1 MLDASHLAGV
11 TNGTSLISS
20 IAMMFIRSRPC
31 SSWLLFALN
40 FFACFYSSANATCF
54 NVRGD
59 PWSFVS
65 SEPVEE
71 WLPCNSTAEVTNCCG
86 PRDYCMGN
94 GLCMDAVVDNF
105 ISQQGCTSEDWEEP
119 CHNWCKDTQPT
130 LAGLVFLW
138 KCDEHQTYCC
148 SSDTS
153 KSCCSNEGVDQF
165 VLKVGLDLHH
175 PPKTTTTTKTSTST
189 TATDA
194 PTSTTSTSANA
205 ANSTIAQGND
215 TIPTSNTTAT
225 SSHNDHNLA
234 IGLGVGGVFG
244 LGIIAAICFLSVQI
258 RRKRK
263 NTTQATENAPQNYL
277 SDPYKQ
283 YHGFHQDTQVA
294 EAGGTPFSELE
305 TYRRPQELPVDTSTL
320 PRKGFI

>member
-1 MLDASHLAGV
+1 ML
-11 TNGTSLISS
+11 LIEPVSDGSPILPS
-20 IAMMFIRSRPC
+20 IAMMLIQSRPYG
-31 SSWLLFALN
+31 SWLLFVIN
-40 FFACFYSSANATCF
+40 FIACFYSSATATCF

-119 CHNWCKDTQPT
+119 CHNWCKGTQPT

-148 SSDTS
+148 SSDTT
-153 KSCCSNEGVDQF
+153 KSCCSDEGVEQF
-165 VLKVGLDLHH
+165 VLQVGLDLHH
-175 PPKTTTTTKTSTST
+175 PPSTTTTTKTSPTT
-189 TATDA
+189 TATDS
-194 PTSTTSTSANA
+194 PTSTASTSTRG
-205 ANSTIAQGND
+205 ANSTVSQGED
-215 TIPTSNTTAT
+215 TIPTSNATAR
-225 SSHNDHNLA
+225 SSSSDRNLA

-244 LGIIAAICFLSVQI
+244 LGIIAAICFFSVQI

-263 NTTQATENAPQNYL
+263 NATQATENAAQEYL
-277 SDPYKQ
+277 SDPYMQ
-283 YHGFHQDTQVA
+283 YHVYHQDRQAA
-294 EAGGTPFSELE
+294 EAGGTPFSELPAH
-305 TYRRPQELPVDTSTL
+305 RRPQELPVDTSIL
-320 PRKGFI
+320 SGKGFI